1 MVNDNTSTHLI
12 SNEDLGPNEENC
24 RVYLCLDDAP
34 SPTTAESCLISWP
47 DCLIPLS
54 GFGDGEATGVVG
66 GVAGESLPTSLP
78 ILILGLLGE
87 SLSII

>member
-1 MVNDNTSTHLI
+1 MWWNFIIQSSKAQSP
-12 SNEDLGPNEENC
+12 SNGNC
-24 RVYLCLDDAP
+24 RSYLCLEDAP
-34 SPTTAESCLISWP
+34 SPTTAESCLINWH